1 MGSKRM
7 MGGSKIYGK
16 FSAGAYATR
25 RGPQPLYATM
35 NTAATA
41 SEDEPEKE
49 EKQEEKMGLYPWAV
63 LGITVLVRV
72 MV

>member
-1 MGSKRM
+1 
-7 MGGSKIYGK
+7 
-16 FSAGAYATR
+16 
-25 RGPQPLYATM
+25 M